1 MEKHISLK
9 DFNVGQN
16 VYILNNDRREEVIIK
31 ATVLSVG
38 RKYITVDRGYPTSKY
53 SVEDHCPFGLIEKV
67 EYGGADICFPSMQAL
82 NDYKEK
88 KSLDRWFYDV
98 SSHANK
104 YSLEQLRKVKEIL
117 GG

>member
-9 DFNVGQN
+9 DFNVDQN
-16 VYILNNDRREEVIIK
+16 VYILNYDRREEIIIK

-38 RKYITVDRGYPTSKY
+38 RKYITVDRGYTTSKY
-53 SVEDHCPFGLIEKV
+53 SVEDYCPFGLIEKV
-67 EYGGADICFPSMQAL
+67 EYGGAGICFPSMQTL

-88 KSLDRWFYDV
+88 ETLERWFRNI